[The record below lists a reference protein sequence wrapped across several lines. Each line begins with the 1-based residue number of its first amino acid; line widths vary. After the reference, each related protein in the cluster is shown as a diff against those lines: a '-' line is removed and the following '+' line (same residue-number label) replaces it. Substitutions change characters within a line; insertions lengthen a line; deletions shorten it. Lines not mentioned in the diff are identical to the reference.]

1 MLGTLAQ
8 LQNFFSHK
16 FLFVF
21 FKNTHTQK
29 RCLAFLLVEVSMW
42 KSAYKSIEFGGKV
55 VCYSFLEKES
65 M

>member
-21 FKNTHTQK
+21 LKNTHKK
-29 RCLAFLLVEVSMW
+29 RCLVFLIIEVSMW
-42 KSAYKSIEFGGKV
+42 KSTYKSLEFGGKV